1 MKTGTRKTNLKRAI
15 AFICLGMIAMF
26 AQARINAS
34 CNEGAIIV
42 HTPNPDANSS
52 SPVPRRAPAR
62 NPSETVYVEFLAA
75 FNHVTIIIRNSD
87 LSSETF
93 DEGNVTSGTVIPVSI
108 ANSGEDTVIEV
119 YSDGKLVDTTPL
131 F

>member
-15 AFICLGMIAMF
+15 AFICLGMIAML
-26 AQARINAS
+26 AQARVSAS
-34 CNEGAIIV
+34 CNEGPIIV
-42 HTPNPDANSS
+42 HTPHSDANSS
-52 SPVPRRAPAR
+52 DPVPRRAPTR

-93 DEGNVTSGTVIPVSI
+93 DEGNVTSGVILPISVTD
-108 ANSGEDTVIEV
+108 SGDGTIIEV
-119 YSDGKLVDTTPL
+119 FSDGKLIYSAPL
-131 F
+131 